1 MNLINTKTNLENT
14 KKIMIS
20 GAGNLRPPMTLVLL
34 VFFLRRLRDKPKE
47 RQRARQS
54 NQRQQIFKMN

>member
-1 MNLINTKTNLENT
+1 
-14 KKIMIS
+14 MIS